1 MMFEGIFWIFDT
13 FFLVNLKK
21 RRKIFGKALA
31 KRKKVWYNTDTVMRV
46 GASPL
51 SSF

>member
-1 MMFEGIFWIFDT
+1 MFKGIFWIFNV
-13 FFLVNLKK
+13 FFYVNIKK
-21 RRKIFGKALA
+21 IRKIFRKALA
-31 KRKKVWYNTDTVMRV
+31 KKEKVWYNTGTVMRV